1 MAIRKAREIKSNEY
15 WLIKNSCIYNKGI
28 ISTKRINE
36 FLASRNVELFYI
48 YTSMDIECLPFDR
61 TGYFTDLICDYI
73 SEKETISSLFN
84 RYPRLENFEAQIR
97 EKATNY
103 PDAYRDILYT
113 VLQDQYRGFEVSQ
126 ETETHIK
133 KLKEPITFTV
143 VTGHQLNLFTGPLY
157 FLYKIVSTINLTL
170 ELKKAYPK
178 YNYVPVYW
186 MATED
191 HDFDEINYFNFKGK
205 KIQWNKKDGQEGAVG
220 HFSTEGLD
228 EVFETF
234 ADQLGNSD
242 NANHLKTLFQDAYLK
257 HDNLAKATRYL
268 ANELFAEHGLVI
280 LDGDDKRLKKLL
292 IPYAQK
298 DIFENLSFQ
307 KVSETVKGIENLEP
321 SYGIQ
326 VNPREINYFY
336 LKEGLRSRIVFQ
348 DDRFYVLDSELQFTR
363 EELERE
369 INEHPERFSPNVIA
383 RPLYQEVILPNLCYI
398 GGGGEIAYW
407 LQLKEMFAA
416 LKVTFPMLLLRNS
429 VLIITEKQNGKLK
442 KMNLSV
448 QDIFL
453 KRSSFINK
461 KIREISNIDIDF
473 EPQKRLLE
481 EQFKALYDLAGQTDK
496 SFLGAVK
503 AQEVKQKKGLD
514 NLEKRLLKAQKRK
527 LEDHVTRMTE
537 IQNELFPNQS
547 LQERNVNFSELY
559 LELGKELVP
568 LLMKSLHP
576 LQLEFSIIKN

>member
-1 MAIRKAREIKSNEY
+1 
-15 WLIKNSCIYNKGI
+15 
-28 ISTKRINE
+28 
-36 FLASRNVELFYI
+36 
-48 YTSMDIECLPFDR
+48 MDIECLPFDR